1 MQTEKNNIRKYV
13 WFLACIHKTI
23 HIISLSIDVIHKS
36 QMIFPFFLYILSD
49 GMCVSMFTIS
59 LSLFLSNDI
68 EYVCIFRVITF
79 VSKRQTDRNCE
90 KYHFD
95 TNNHIKCFY
104 RTVGMG
110 SRCIILT
117 VRFEWM
123 VNGRNWKGGVVSA
136 ERRYRQISAQCS
148 PAIRANKESE
158 RACHKH
164 YVRFKWFYV
173 SLFRSRS
180 RSHSKPN

>member
-1 MQTEKNNIRKYV
+1 
-13 WFLACIHKTI
+13 
-23 HIISLSIDVIHKS
+23 
-36 QMIFPFFLYILSD
+36 
-49 GMCVSMFTIS
+49 MCVLTLP
-59 LSLFLSNDI
+59 LSLCLSNDI

-104 RTVGMG
+104 RNVGMG

-117 VRFEWM
+117 VRLEWKEGTRQGVCM
-123 VNGRNWKGGVVSA
+123 VSVKRG
-136 ERRYRQISAQCS
+136 YRQIAAAQCS
-148 PAIRANKESE
+148 PAIRANKANE

-164 YVRFKWFYV
+164 YVRFEWFYV
-173 SLFRSRS
+173 FLFRLTLLPARS
-180 RSHSKPN
+180 L